1 MLLSPTFSAF
11 PPDPS
16 FLSLPY
22 HPNFTIALSDVG
34 KRKNNFSAS
43 PLAMAQNSGK
53 NGPVC
58 STALSSQP
66 KYERN
71 APFKEKAGFAHREP
85 GVEMWGRCGFPTMIG
100 EIWHTDLLFLF
111 LAPRQGGNGRATFGT
126 SLLLY
131 TRLATFPESTRRLFR
146 ESTRQLFPCLSKVF
160 TLQFLSC
167 PCLHARIM

>member
-1 MLLSPTFSAF
+1 M
-11 PPDPS
+11 
-16 FLSLPY
+16 
-22 HPNFTIALSDVG
+22 G

-100 EIWHTDLLFLF
+100 ENWHTDLLFLF
-111 LAPRQGGNGRATFGT
+111 LAPRQGANGRATFGT

-131 TRLATFPESTRRLFR
+131 TRLATFPGIHAAT
-146 ESTRQLFPCLSKVF
+146 FPGIHAATFPLLIKNVYSAVFEWPLS
-160 TLQFLSC
+160 
-167 PCLHARIM
+167 ARPHHVGNS